1 MSFVPL
7 RRFLV
12 AMAILAGAHAPSRLR
27 AQAPTGTVAGRVLM
41 AESDSALVSEA
52 YVVIPSLNIAVRTDA
67 RGRFEARGLPAGKY
81 LFLARAVGR
90 APVRTEVT
98 VTGGETTPL
107 DFRLRAASVDLA
119 EVTVSATRDAQNLAT
134 MPIAIGVI
142 DQADIAAARAHHP
155 SELVT
160 RTPGAWVSNLGGEGH
175 STSIRQPITT
185 KAVYQFLEDGVPIRS
200 TGFFNHN
207 GLYEINLPQ
216 SGRIEIIKGP
226 GSAVYG
232 SDAIGGAV
240 NSYTR
245 DPSATQSAELSLEGG
260 TAGYIRGLGTFSNT
274 FGKHGVRADLNITD
288 SDGWRVGAPY
298 ARQSGTL
305 RWDVSLGQNSRLKTI
320 VSASHIDQPSD
331 GGSDL
336 TKADYESDPTKNY
349 SPITYREV
357 QSLRYSTEYSAQA
370 GLTTYGATAYA
381 RYNSLDIMPSWQL
394 SFDPQIWESENK
406 SFGMMVRARQALPSL
421 KTSVSAGVDGEV
433 SPGSRMEQRI
443 IPVQAGGIYT
453 DYSLA
458 DVQYDYDVTFWQAA
472 PYAQLDIA
480 PIPHL
485 TLNVGARYDLLG
497 YNYTTNL
504 AVEDTGSHRI
514 PGDTEVDWNRVTPK
528 FGASYEITPG
538 VNFFGSYRGGFRVP
552 SESQLFRQGAAVST
566 VDLKP
571 VRAENVETGLKV
583 RVGSVAAFEATVYQM
598 RLHDDVLTYFD
609 PVSGLRTAVNA
620 GETKHRG
627 LEAGVDVA
635 PIPAIRFNVSATWSE
650 HTYVEWSPNPTTD
663 LSGKEME
670 MAPEFFA
677 ATRLTWQPKLLNSGS
692 VTGEWIKMGPYWMDA
707 ANTHRYDGHDVVSL
721 YANVPVYHGFELVG
735 RVTNLF
741 DERFAETTSYT
752 VSQGERF
759 RPGQTRA
766 FFLSG
771 VYRLGS

>member
-1 MSFVPL
+1 VNFVPL
-7 RRFLV
+7 RRALV
-12 AMAILAGAHAPSRLR
+12 ALSVLASAHASTRLS

-41 AESDSALVSEA
+41 AESDSVILSEA
-52 YVVIPSLNIAVRTDA
+52 YVVIPSLNIAVRTDV

-81 LFLARAVGR
+81 VFLARAVGR

-98 VTGGETTPL
+98 VTAGETTPL
-107 DFRLRAASVDLA
+107 DFRLRTATVDLA
-119 EVTVSATRDAQNLAT
+119 EMTVSATRDAQNLAT

-216 SGRIEIIKGP
+216 SGRLEIIKGP

-274 FGKHGVRADLNITD
+274 YGAHGIRADLNITD

-305 RWDVSLGQNSRLKTI
+305 RWDVTLGQNSRLKTI

-336 TKADYESDPTKNY
+336 SKADYESDPTKNY

-357 QSLRYSTEYSAQA
+357 QSLRYSTEYAAQA

-381 RYNSLDIMPSWQL
+381 RYNSLNIMPSWQL
-394 SFDPQIWESENK
+394 SFDPQVWESQNQ
-406 SFGMMVRARQALPSL
+406 SFGMMVRARQALPGVR
-421 KTSVSAGVDGEV
+421 TSVSAGVDGEL

-443 IPVQAGGIYT
+443 IPTQVGGIYT
-453 DYSLA
+453 DYTKA

-472 PYAQLDIA
+472 PYAQLDIN
-480 PIPHL
+480 PIPRL
-485 TLNVGARYDLLG
+485 SLNIGARYDVLG
-497 YNYTTNL
+497 YNYTSHL
-504 AVEDTGSHRI
+504 AVEDTGAHRI

-528 FGASYEITPG
+528 LGASYEITPG
-538 VNFFGSYRGGFRVP
+538 VNLFGSYRGGFRVP
-552 SESQLFRQGAAVST
+552 SESQLFRQGSAVST

-583 RVGSVAAFEATVYQM
+583 RVSNFAAFEATVYQM
-598 RLHDDVLTYFD
+598 RLHDDILTYFD

-627 LEAGVDVA
+627 VEAGVDVA
-635 PIPAIRFNVSATWSE
+635 PIPAIRFNVTATWSE
-650 HTYVEWSPNPTTD
+650 HTYVEWRPNPSTD
-663 LSGKEME
+663 LSGNEME

-692 VTGEWIKMGPYWMDA
+692 ITGEWIKMGPYWMDA

-741 DERFAETTSYT
+741 DERFAETTSYS
-752 VSQGERF
+752 VAQGERF

-771 VYRLGS
+771 VYRLGR